1 MLINMPWRCKSM
13 EAFKREKEGLGC
25 NATLNRKP
33 VQLKEQGPD
42 SEIWSRFDRISII
55 RAHTS

>member
-1 MLINMPWRCKSM
+1 MR
-13 EAFKREKEGLGC
+13 RREGLGC

-33 VQLKEQGPD
+33 VQLKEHRPD

-55 RAHTS
+55 HTF